1 MIPSILQEPISR
13 EPRDKLLKSGIIRLA
28 AMADALAGSGKT
40 VIPEE
45 HQNLKHCLYVNKA
58 LNTQLNYE
66 LYHNHDARRHYI

>member
-1 MIPSILQEPISR
+1 MGLTSLVPTSLWITGRS
-13 EPRDKLLKSGIIRLA
+13 A

-66 LYHNHDARRHYI
+66 LYYNYDAKRHYI